1 MYRHK
6 PLLTT
11 GTIANYKTTERNLVS
26 LYSWVESVFILFLTM
41 TYVKPFASCNITT
54 CLVVVS
60 AVLGVGVMAQEMAEW
75 EETSQLSGEASTAIS
90 IPHPK

>member
-1 MYRHK
+1 
-6 PLLTT
+6 
-11 GTIANYKTTERNLVS
+11 
-26 LYSWVESVFILFLTM
+26 M

-60 AVLGVGVMAQEMAEW
+60 AVLGVGVMAQEVAEW
-75 EETSQLSGEASTAIS
+75 EEMSQLSGEASTAIS